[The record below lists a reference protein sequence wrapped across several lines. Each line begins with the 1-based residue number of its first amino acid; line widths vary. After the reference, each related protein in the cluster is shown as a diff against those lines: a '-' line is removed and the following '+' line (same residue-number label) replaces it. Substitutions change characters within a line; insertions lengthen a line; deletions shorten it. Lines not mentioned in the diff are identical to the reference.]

1 MRITENDNLKN
12 CIPTGV
18 YVDGF
23 DIHDSLGS
31 IHECVCGDEKIT
43 YFDDIVLVSIT
54 VTMTKSSFASAKRDT
69 AIVKIYA
76 YQNRSDELERIIS
89 EITNPQQLVYRHS
102 TNIASMFNNYIHGH
116 IDCLDDYTVQYYTLD
131 L

>member
-23 DIHDSLGS
+23 DIHDSLGDVRT
-31 IHECVCGDEKIT
+31 CKCGDEQIT
-43 YFDDIVLVSIT
+43 SVILSIT

-76 YQNRSDELERIIS
+76 YQNRSDELDRIIS
-89 EITNPQQLVYRHS
+89 EITNPLIHRHH
-102 TNIASMFNNYIHGH
+102 TNTVSMVNNYIHGH